1 VIATESNPADWDA
14 VKNVTTLQSGMPV
27 SNRVDANGNAP
38 QLHNGIANP
47 TIAAVTSRMHSP
59 DKDGGDDDDDGDVP
73 ACSKDE
79 TEIDDSKSDNVADM
93 SRPSNTHGAVSESC
107 PTNRLKNFAA
117 NEW

>member
-38 QLHNGIANP
+38 QLHNGVANP
-47 TIAAVTSRMHSP
+47 TVAAVTSRMHSP
-59 DKDGGDDDDDGDVP
+59 DKDVDVP

-79 TEIDDSKSDNVADM
+79 TAIDDSKSDNVADM
-93 SRPSNTHGAVSESC
+93 SRPSNTHGAVSVSC
-107 PTNRLKNFAA
+107 PTNRLKSFAA
-117 NEW
+117 NEL